1 MNVLDVSSGRGTQSI
16 YYAKTYGVNVT
27 GLDIS
32 QEMIDTATQRALEQG
47 IEKQV
52 TFIQGDSQNLPFDDC
67 SFDVVINECAVGYPI
82 ILKKYWMKC
91 YVWSKKRFCCHS

>member
-1 MNVLDVSSGRGTQSI
+1 MFWMFRADVETQSI

-52 TFIQGDSQNLPFDDC
+52 TFIQGDSQKLA
-67 SFDVVINECAVGYPI
+67 I
-82 ILKKYWMKC
+82 
-91 YVWSKKRFCCHS
+91 